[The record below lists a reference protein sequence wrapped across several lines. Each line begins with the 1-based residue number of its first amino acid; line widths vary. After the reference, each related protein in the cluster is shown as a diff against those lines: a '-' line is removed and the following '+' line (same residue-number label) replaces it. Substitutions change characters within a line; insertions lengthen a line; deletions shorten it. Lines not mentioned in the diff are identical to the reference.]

1 MIISVEELRTFIT
14 TDKSDH
20 ELELITQALES
31 AIIKETNNNFK
42 DGYPADVKQAV
53 IDIINWK
60 LRNEELNG
68 LDTSK
73 KAVQSETLSRHSVT
87 YAQDTTE
94 ADIDVRLG
102 VPKKYVS
109 IIKRYKKA
117 RF

>member
-14 TDKSDH
+14 TDKSDQ

-31 AIIKETNNNFK
+31 AIIQETNNNFK

-60 LRNEELNG
+60 LRNEDLNG

-94 ADIDVRLG
+94 ADIDTKLG
-102 VPKKYVS
+102 VPKKY
-109 IIKRYKKA
+109 IGILKRYKKA